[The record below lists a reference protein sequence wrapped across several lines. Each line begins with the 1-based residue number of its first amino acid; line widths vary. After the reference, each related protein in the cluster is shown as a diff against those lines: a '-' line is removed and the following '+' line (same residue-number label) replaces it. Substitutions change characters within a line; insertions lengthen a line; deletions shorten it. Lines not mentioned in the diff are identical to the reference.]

1 MAATPGNITPQQLR
15 GRLHDGG
22 EIAIVDAREEG
33 SFHHRHLL
41 MAACLPLSRLE
52 LIAPGLLPRRA
63 APVVVC
69 DDDGRG
75 GGLAERAAARL
86 IAGGWSDVSV
96 LAGGVSAWEAAGFP
110 VYSGVHVPSKAFAE
124 VVEHEYG
131 TPWISAE
138 ELAQRQKGG
147 EGLAIFDSRS
157 YEEYH
162 SNSIPGAVSVP
173 GAELVYR
180 FHELVPSPDT
190 FVVVNCG
197 GRTRSIIGAQALIDA
212 GVPNRVVSLKDG
224 TMAWHLAGLD
234 VVNGATARA
243 PEVSAEGVVTA
254 QQRAAAV
261 ARRYGVPVIDRGV
274 LAQWQN
280 EAGDRTLYLLDV
292 RDPAEYRAGHLPGSV
307 MAPGGQLVQE
317 TDSWLGVWGARV
329 VLVDDT
335 GVRARM
341 TASWL
346 RRMGWD
352 AAVLDRGLQGAALES
367 GVPAIRSAVFP
378 LAGPE
383 PHSIEA
389 AELRA
394 SSSTVVD
401 LAQSRRHREGHIPG
415 AWFAIRARLASVLGA
430 LPEAGE
436 LVLTSEDGA
445 AARFAAAEI
454 APHAGRRVRVL
465 AGGTEAWKAAG
476 LPLETGMGPL
486 ADEPDDVSLS
496 ARDRPADR
504 ERYMR
509 EYLAWEIELVHQIAR
524 DTDCR
529 FRLIPQA
536 G

>member
-1 MAATPGNITPQQLR
+1 MAARLKSITPTELR

-33 SFHHRHLL
+33 SFHQRHLL
-41 MAACLPLSRLE
+41 MASCVPLSRLE
-52 LIAPGLLPRRA
+52 LVAAALLPRRP
-63 APVVVC
+63 APIIVC
-69 DDDGRG
+69 DDGAPGG

-86 IAGGWSDVSV
+86 IEGGWSDVSV
-96 LAGGVSAWEAAGFP
+96 LAGGIDAWEAAGFA

-138 ELAQRQKGG
+138 ELADRQKRP
-147 EGLAIFDSRS
+147 EPIAIFDSRS

-180 FHELVPSPDT
+180 FHELTPSPDT

-224 TMAWHLAGLD
+224 TMAWHLAGFD
-234 VVNGATARA
+234 VVNGADRRA
-243 PEVSAEGVVTA
+243 PEVSPAGVA
-254 QQRAAAV
+254 AARQRADTV
-261 ARRYGVPVIDRGV
+261 ARRYGVPIVDHATLHQWRSEADRR
-274 LAQWQN
+274 A
-280 EAGDRTLYLLDV
+280 LYVLDV
-292 RDPAEYRAGHLPGSV
+292 RDPAEYRAGHLPGSLA
-307 MAPGGQLVQE
+307 APGGQLVQE
-317 TDSWLGVWGARV
+317 TDSWLGIWGARV

-346 RRMGWD
+346 KRMGWD
-352 AAVLDRGLQGAALES
+352 AAVLDRGLEGAALET
-367 GVPAIRSAVFP
+367 GMPAVDTGMFP

-383 PHSIEA
+383 PA
-389 AELRA
+389 TVAPAELYA
-394 SSSTVVD
+394 NPAVVVD
-401 LAQSRRHREGHIPG
+401 LALSRRHREGHIPG
-415 AWFAIRARLASVLGA
+415 AWFAIRARLAGA
-430 LPEAGE
+430 LDKLPAAGD

-445 AARFAAAEI
+445 LARFAAAELRSHR
-454 APHAGRRVRVL
+454 PVKVL
-465 AGGTEAWKAAG
+465 AGGTAAWKAAG

-504 ERYMR
+504 ERFMR
-509 EYLAWEIELVHQIAR
+509 EYLAWEIDLVNQIAR
-524 DTDCR
+524 DGDCR
-529 FRLIPQA
+529 FRLAPAAQ
-536 G
+536 

>member
-1 MAATPGNITPQQLR
+1 MPAAPGSITPQQLR

-33 SFHHRHLL
+33 SFHNRHLL

-52 LIAPGLLPRRA
+52 LIAPALLLRHG
-63 APVVVC
+63 APIVVC
-69 DDDGRG
+69 DDG
-75 GGLAERAAARL
+75 GALAESAAARL

-138 ELAQRQKGG
+138 ELARRQKQG
-147 EGLAIFDSRS
+147 GLAIFDSRS

-180 FHELVPSPDT
+180 FHQLVPSPDT

-224 TMAWHLAGLD
+224 TMAWHLAGFD
-234 VVNGATARA
+234 VVSGATGRA
-243 PEVSAEGVVTA
+243 PEVSAEGIAAA
-254 QQRAAAV
+254 QQRAEAV
-261 ARRYGVPVIDRGV
+261 ARRYGVRVIDRAA

-280 EAGDRTLYLLDV
+280 EADRRTLYVLDV
-292 RDPAEYRAGHLPGSV
+292 RDPAEYRAGHLPGSA

-346 RRMGWD
+346 KRMGWD
-352 AAVLDRGLQGAALES
+352 AAVLDGGLDGVELERGMPDPQSDL
-367 GVPAIRSAVFP
+367 FP

-383 PHSIEA
+383 PATITA

-394 SSSTVVD
+394 NPAVVVD

-415 AWFAIRARLASVLGA
+415 AWFAIRARLASA
-430 LPEAGE
+430 LAKLPAAGE
-436 LVLTSEDGA
+436 LVLTSEDGTI
-445 AARFAAAEI
+445 ARFAAAEI
-454 APHAGRRVRVL
+454 ASRAGRRVRL
-465 AGGTEAWKAAG
+465 LSGGTAAWKAAG
-476 LPLETGMGPL
+476 LALETGMGPL

-504 ERYMR
+504 ERHMR
-509 EYLAWEIELVHQIAR
+509 EYLAWEIDLVNQIAR

-529 FRLIPQA
+529 FRLAAQ
-536 G
+536 

>member
-1 MAATPGNITPQQLR
+1 MAETVTAAQLR
-15 GRLHDGG
+15 ERLRSGG

-33 SFHHRHLL
+33 SFHERHLL
-41 MAACLPLSRLE
+41 MASCLPLSRLE
-52 LIAPGLLPRRA
+52 LIAPTMLPRLS
-63 APVVVC
+63 APIVVC
-69 DDDGRG
+69 DARE
-75 GGLAERAAARL
+75 GLAERAAARL
-86 IAGGWSDVSV
+86 IQGGYTDASV
-96 LAGGVSAWEAAGFP
+96 LAGGVGAWEAGGFP

-131 TPWISAE
+131 TPWINAE
-138 ELAQRQKGG
+138 ELADRQKRG
-147 EGLAIFDSRS
+147 ERMVIFDSRS

-162 SNSIPGAVSVP
+162 SNSIPGAISVP

-224 TMAWHLAGLD
+224 TMAWHLAGFD
-234 VVNGATARA
+234 VLAGATGRA
-243 PEVSAEGVVTA
+243 PEVSAEGIA
-254 QQRAAAV
+254 AARQRADAV
-261 ARRYGVPVIDRGV
+261 ARRYGVPVIDRAK
-274 LAQWQN
+274 LAEWRR
-280 EAGDRTLYLLDV
+280 EAERRTLYVLDV

-352 AAVLDRGLQGAALES
+352 AVVLEGGLDGVELERGT
-367 GVPAIRSAVFP
+367 PAPKSDIFP

-383 PHSIEA
+383 PTTVRPE
-389 AELRA
+389 ELQA
-394 SSSTVVD
+394 NPAVVVD
-401 LAQSRRHREGHIPG
+401 LALSRHHRQGHIPG
-415 AWFAIRARLASVLGA
+415 AWFGICARLPEA
-430 LPEAGE
+430 LEKLPAGE
-436 LVLTSEDGA
+436 LVLTSEDGVI
-445 AARFAAAEI
+445 ARYAAAELST
-454 APHAGRRVRVL
+454 RRPVKAL
-465 AGGTEAWKAAG
+465 AGGTAAWKAAG

-486 ADEPDDVSLS
+486 ASEPDDVSVS
-496 ARDRPADR
+496 ARDRPPAER

-509 EYLAWEIELVHQIAR
+509 EYLAWEVDLVNQIAR

-529 FRLIPQA
+529 FRLSSPSA
-536 G
+536 R

>member
-1 MAATPGNITPQQLR
+1 MAGSVTPTELR
-15 GRLHDGG
+15 DRYRSGR

-33 SFHHRHLL
+33 SFHERHLL
-41 MAACLPLSRLE
+41 MASCLPLSRLE
-52 LIAPGLLPRRA
+52 LIAPGLLPRRS

-69 DDDGRG
+69 DDGE
-75 GGLAERAAARL
+75 GLAERAAARL
-86 IAGGWSDVSV
+86 IEGGYSDVSV
-96 LAGGVSAWEAAGFP
+96 LAGGVKAWDAAGFP

-138 ELAQRQKGG
+138 ELAERQKKTS
-147 EGLAIFDSRS
+147 EPMVIFDSRS

-162 SNSIPGAVSVP
+162 SNTIPGAVSVP

-180 FHELVPSPDT
+180 FGELVPSPDT

-197 GRTRSIIGAQALIDA
+197 GRTRSIIGAQSLIDA

-224 TMAWHLAGLD
+224 TMAWHLAGLG
-234 VVNGATARA
+234 VVSGATGRA
-243 PEVSAEGVVTA
+243 PEVSPEGVA
-254 QQRAAAV
+254 AARQRAEAV
-261 ARRYGVPVIDRGV
+261 ARRYGVPLIDRAK
-274 LAQWQN
+274 LAEWQR
-280 EAGDRTLYLLDV
+280 EADRRTLYVMDV

-352 AAVLDRGLQGAALES
+352 AAVLDNGRGGGLDGDLERGTPEPKS
-367 GVPAIRSAVFP
+367 DLFP
-378 LAGPE
+378 LAGPQ
-383 PHSIEA
+383 PA
-389 AELRA
+389 AVQPVELRA
-394 SSSTVVD
+394 TPAVVVD
-401 LAQSRRHREGHIPG
+401 LAISRHHRQGHIPG
-415 AWFAIRARLASVLGA
+415 AWFAIRARLAEAVDK
-430 LPEAGE
+430 LPAQGE
-436 LVLTSEDGA
+436 LVLTSEDGTI
-445 AARFAAAEI
+445 ARYAAAELRT
-454 APHAGRRVRVL
+454 RRPVKVV
-465 AGGTEAWKAAG
+465 AGGTAAWRAAG
-476 LPLETGMGPL
+476 LPLEIGMGPL
-486 ADEPDDVSLS
+486 ASEPDDVALS

-504 ERYMR
+504 ERFMR
-509 EYLAWEIELVHQIAR
+509 EYLAWEVELVNQIAR

-529 FRLIPQA
+529 FRLAPV
-536 G
+536 